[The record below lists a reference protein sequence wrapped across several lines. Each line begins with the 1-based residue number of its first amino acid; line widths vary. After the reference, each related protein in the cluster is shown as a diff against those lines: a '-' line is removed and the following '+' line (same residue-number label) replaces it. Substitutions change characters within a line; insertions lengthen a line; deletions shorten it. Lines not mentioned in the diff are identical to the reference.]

1 LSKEFFFIE
10 TSQRIRPSVE
20 SFGKNLLMNQ
30 ISRRALL
37 TGIVGAGL
45 ATGLAGCGVGDTKK
59 YLGASSILAR
69 EESLLKSGKVQL
81 FNLTAKLNDIDLGGV
96 IAKTWTYDDS
106 FPGKIIRAN
115 VGDRLKV
122 NFRNQL
128 PDPTSVHWHG
138 LAIRNDMDGVPGL
151 TTPEVAPN
159 GAFNFDFTLP
169 DSGTYWFHP
178 HSGTQ
183 LDRGLYAP
191 LIVDDPNEIV
201 QYDQEWIAILDD
213 WSDGVG
219 KNPDEILADLLNGS
233 GISSGME
240 GMDHGGN
247 MGNMSDMGGMSD
259 MDAGDVT
266 YPMYLINGRP
276 INDPE
281 VFKSKPGQRI
291 RIRIINAAADT
302 IFNVAL
308 SQHKMVVTHTDGFP
322 VKSYPTDSLRIGMGE
337 RYDVVVTI
345 GDGVFVFVADAIG
358 KSAIARALIRSGS
371 GPVPE
376 QLFRP
381 AELDTK
387 PLTADLLLASEQ
399 VKLPSRKSDRTQ
411 DLILQGSMQPYKWTI
426 NGRTYD
432 KTKALVVRLDEIS
445 TLRIRNRGMMYHPI
459 HLHGHT
465 FQLGAAGENGA
476 RKDTV
481 LIPPM
486 GGINVDF
493 AATNPGK
500 WMIHCHNAYHAEA
513 GMMTRLEY
521 IA

>member
-1 LSKEFFFIE
+1 
-10 TSQRIRPSVE
+10 
-20 SFGKNLLMNQ
+20 MNQ

-45 ATGLAGCGVGDTKK
+45 ATGLASCGGGDTKK
-59 YLGASSILAR
+59 YLGASSILVR

-81 FNLTAKLNDIDLGGV
+81 FNLTAKLNEIDLGGV
-96 IAKTWTYDDS
+96 IAKTWTYGDS

-159 GAFNFDFTLP
+159 GAFNFDFIVP

-191 LIVDDPNEIV
+191 LIVDDPTETV
-201 QYDQEWIAILDD
+201 QYDQEWIVILDD

-219 KNPDEILADLLNGS
+219 KNPDEILASLLDGS
-233 GISSGME
+233 GISSGMNGMGGMGGMG
-240 GMDHGGN
+240 GMDHGG
-247 MGNMSDMGGMSD
+247 S
-259 MDAGDVT
+259 MDSGDVT
-266 YPMYLINGRP
+266 YPLYLINGRP

-281 VFKSKPGQRI
+281 VFISKPGKRV

-308 SQHKMVVTHTDGFP
+308 SQHTMTVTHTDGFP
-322 VKSYPTDSLRIGMGE
+322 VKSYPTASLQIGMGE
-337 RYDVVVTI
+337 RYDVIVTM
-345 GDGVFVFVADAIG
+345 GSGVFAFVADAVG
-358 KSAIARALIRSGS
+358 KSAIARALIRTSS
-371 GPVPE
+371 RAAPA

-381 AELDTK
+381 AELNSK
-387 PLTADLLLASEQ
+387 PLTSDLLQASEQ
-399 VKLPSRKSDRTQ
+399 AKLASKKPDRTQ
-411 DLILQGSMQPYKWTI
+411 DLILSGGMKPYKWSI

-432 KTKALVVRLDEIS
+432 KTEALEVRLNEMG
-445 TLRIRNRGMMYHPI
+445 TLKIRNRTMMAHPM

-465 FQLGAAGENGA
+465 FQLGSAGGNGA

-481 LIPPM
+481 LIPSM

>member
-1 LSKEFFFIE
+1 
-10 TSQRIRPSVE
+10 
-20 SFGKNLLMNQ
+20 MNQ
-30 ISRRALL
+30 INRRALL

-45 ATGLAGCGVGDTKK
+45 ATGLASCGVGDTKK
-59 YLGASSILAR
+59 YLGASSVEFRDDALP
-69 EESLLKSGKVQL
+69 KSGKVRA
-81 FNLTAKLNDIDLGGV
+81 FDLTAQLNEIDLGG
-96 IAKTWTYDDS
+96 IKAKTWTYGDS

-115 VGDRLKV
+115 VGDRITV
-122 NFRNQL
+122 NFKNKL

-159 GAFNFDFTLP
+159 RKFKFDFTLP

-191 LIVDDPNEIV
+191 FIIDDPNERAN
-201 QYDQEWIAILDD
+201 YDQEWIVILDD

-219 KNPDEILADLLNGS
+219 KNPDEILASLLDGT
-233 GISSGME
+233 GISSDMNGMNGMG
-240 GMDHGGN
+240 GMDHA
-247 MGNMSDMGGMSD
+247 GGMSG
-259 MDAGDVT
+259 MDSGDVT
-266 YPMYLINGRP
+266 YPLYLINGKP

-281 VFKSKPGQRI
+281 VFASKPGQRI

-302 IFNVAL
+302 IFNVAI
-308 SQHKMVVTHTDGFP
+308 SQHTMTVTHTDGFP
-322 VKSYPTDSLRIGMGE
+322 VKSYPTASLQIGMGE
-337 RYDVVVTI
+337 RYDVIVTM
-345 GDGVFVFVADAIG
+345 GSGVFAFVADAVG
-358 KSAIARALIRSGS
+358 KSAIARALIRTSG
-371 GPVPE
+371 GAAPV
-376 QLFRP
+376 QLFKP
-381 AELDTK
+381 SELNSK
-387 PLTADLLLASEQ
+387 PLTSDLLRASEQ
-399 VKLPSRKSDRTQ
+399 AKLPTKKPDRTQ
-411 DLILQGSMQPYKWTI
+411 DLILSGSMKPYKWSI

-432 KTKALVVRLDEIS
+432 KTEALVVRLNEMG
-445 TLRIRNRGMMYHPI
+445 TLKIRNRTMMAHPI

-465 FQLGAAGENGA
+465 FQLGSAGGNGA

-481 LIPPM
+481 LIPSM

>member
-1 LSKEFFFIE
+1 
-10 TSQRIRPSVE
+10 
-20 SFGKNLLMNQ
+20 MNQ
-30 ISRRALL
+30 ISRRGLL
-37 TGIVGAGL
+37 TGIVGVGL
-45 ATGLAGCGVGDTKK
+45 ATGLAGCGVGNSRK
-59 YLGASSILAR
+59 YLGASSIALRDDA
-69 EESLLKSGKVQL
+69 LIKSGKVRAYD
-81 FNLTAKLNDIDLGGV
+81 LTAQLNEIDLGGV
-96 IAKTWTYDDS
+96 TAKTWTYGDS

-115 VGDRLKV
+115 VGDRITV
-122 NFRNQL
+122 NFSNQL

-151 TTPEVAPN
+151 TTPEVKPN
-159 GAFNFDFTLP
+159 GNFKFDFTVP

-191 LIVDDPNEIV
+191 FIIDDPNESV
-201 QYDQEWIAILDD
+201 KYDQEWIVILDD

-219 KNPDEILADLLNGS
+219 KNPDEILAGLLDGS
-233 GISSGME
+233 GISS
-240 GMDHGGN
+240 DTNN
-247 MGNMSDMGGMSD
+247 MNGMGGMNGMND
-259 MDAGDVT
+259 AGGMGGMDSGDVT
-266 YPMYLINGRP
+266 YPLYLINGRP

-281 VFKSKPGQRI
+281 TFKSKPGQRI

-302 IFNVAL
+302 IFNVAV
-308 SQHKMVVTHTDGFP
+308 SQHIMTVTHTDGFP
-322 VKSYPTDSLRIGMGE
+322 VKSYPTNSLQIGMGE
-337 RYDVVVTI
+337 RYDVIVTM
-345 GDGVFVFVADAIG
+345 GSGVFAFVADAVG
-358 KSAIARALIRSGS
+358 KSAIARALIRTGS
-371 GPVPE
+371 GGAPA

-381 AELDTK
+381 TELNSK
-387 PLTADLLLASEQ
+387 PLTADLLQASEQ
-399 VKLPSRKSDRTQ
+399 VRLPSKKSDRTQ
-411 DLILQGSMQPYKWTI
+411 DLLLKGGMKPYKWTI
-426 NGRTYD
+426 NGRTYEN
-432 KTKALVVRLDEIS
+432 TEALVVRLNEMG
-445 TLRIRNRGMMYHPI
+445 TLKIRNQSMMAHPI

-465 FQLGAAGENGA
+465 FQLGSAGGTGA

-481 LIPPM
+481 LIPSM